1 VSFECIEYE
10 PAGRY
15 VTIRMNLP
23 DKRNALSE
31 AHLLELIR
39 AFELAAA
46 DAAGIILA
54 GAGPVF
60 CAGHDYADMADRDIG
75 STRDLLQTCRRLM
88 DTIHSIAPPVLA
100 RVHGLATAA
109 GCQLVAA
116 VDLAV
121 AGRSAGF
128 ATPGGRGGSFC
139 HTPLVEVVRVI
150 GHRRALE
157 MGLTGDV
164 IDAETAAAWGLVN
177 RVVPDDDLDDACVD
191 LLDRA
196 TRGSRSSKA
205 LGKLTF
211 HRQAELSRAA
221 AYDHAIE
228 VRAGSSAAP
237 ATREHV
243 AAFLEKRP
251 AVFDDA

>member
-1 VSFECIEYE
+1 MDFECIEYE

-23 DKRNALSE
+23 ETRNALSE
-31 AHLLELIR
+31 PHLLELIQ
-39 AFELAAA
+39 AFETAAT

-60 CAGHDYADMADRDIG
+60 CAGHDYADMADRDIA
-75 STRDLLQTCRRLM
+75 STRDLLQTCRHLM

-121 AGRSAGF
+121 AAESAGF

-139 HTPLVEVVRVI
+139 HTPLVEVVRAI

-164 IDAETAAAWGLVN
+164 IDAQTAAAWGLVN
-177 RVVPDDDLDDACVD
+177 RVVPDDELDDACID

-205 LGKLTF
+205 LGKQTF

-228 VRAGSSAAP
+228 VRAGSSATP

-251 AVFDDA
+251 AMFDDA